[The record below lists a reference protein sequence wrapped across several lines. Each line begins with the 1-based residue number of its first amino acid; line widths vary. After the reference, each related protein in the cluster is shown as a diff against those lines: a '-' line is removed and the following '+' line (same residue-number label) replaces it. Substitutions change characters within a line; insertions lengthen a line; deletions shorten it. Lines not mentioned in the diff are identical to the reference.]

1 MTTELRAWFRVASL
15 LALVLA
21 VWAGHSA
28 VLDAGS
34 VATVHGTVTDGSGE
48 GSRSTRASTSRGGHA
63 GVHERDNREVL
74 GRSCQW
80 PGV

>member
-34 VATVHGTVTDGSGE
+34 VATVHGTVTDGSG
-48 GSRSTRASTSRGGHA
+48 RGGPLHA
-63 GVHERDNREVL
+63 RIDISGLATPVFTNAATGAVL
-74 GRSCQW
+74 GRF
-80 PGV
+80 